1 MSAYASIRHASAYLD
16 AARPCTA
23 AHAECSRAH
32 TSAYVSIRQHTSAYA
47 SIPEGRDCEV
57 ALDDGAGDEEA
68 SGARIELYIH
78 RRERSVSICTFVPV
92 EQVN

>member
-1 MSAYASIRHASAYLD
+1 MLLALVLLLTQDAQGRIR
-16 AARPCTA
+16 P
-23 AHAECSRAH
+23 H
-32 TSAYVSIRQHTSAYA
+32 TSAYVRIRQQTSAYA